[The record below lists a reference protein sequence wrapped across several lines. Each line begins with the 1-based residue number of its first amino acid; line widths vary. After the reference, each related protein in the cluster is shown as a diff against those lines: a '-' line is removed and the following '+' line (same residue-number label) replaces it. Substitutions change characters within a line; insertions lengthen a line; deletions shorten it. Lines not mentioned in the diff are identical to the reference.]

1 MEARSWFEDL
11 AINGDYQLP
20 VRRGL
25 CQTNRSTKQF
35 DRTLNVT
42 MSYLLRENLEL
53 FTGSQGAE
61 IRCAKCQH
69 VFCRAGEDW
78 KPASRVRLLPPIA
91 AGPLMS
97 EASGK
102 YVLQQS
108 ACPSCGVLLDT
119 DLIEEK
125 KDAKETKER
134 APKKP
139 VPVPVEADRR
149 TTAIL
154 VLDLSARCE
163 DPEATCH
170 ALLSGVAGFLEK
182 ARSARMPIVF
192 SVSASQR
199 GTPMEKVAQPLLR
212 REDEPVIYPDGF
224 DKFTGGDL
232 QRILDT
238 KGIKTLIITGSAT
251 NVAVLYTATVAARI
265 HRYEIIVPVDGVN
278 ARSSYAHDYSL
289 YQLSVLPGGVYQ
301 RIHFSTL
308 EGISFR

>member
-1 MEARSWFEDL
+1 
-11 AINGDYQLP
+11 
-20 VRRGL
+20 
-25 CQTNRSTKQF
+25 
-35 DRTLNVT
+35 
-42 MSYLLRENLEL
+42 
-53 FTGSQGAE
+53 
-61 IRCAKCQH
+61 
-69 VFCRAGEDW
+69 
-78 KPASRVRLLPPIA
+78 
-91 AGPLMS
+91 MS

-102 YVLQQS
+102 YVLQQNT
-108 ACPSCGVLLDT
+108 CPSCGVLLDT

-125 KDAKETKER
+125 KDAKETKEQ

-139 VPVPVEADRR
+139 EPMPLEVDRR

-182 ARSARMPIVF
+182 ARRAGAPVVF

-199 GTPMEKVAQPLLR
+199 GTPMEKVAEPLQR
-212 REDEPVIYPDGF
+212 REDEPIIYPDGF

-232 QRILDT
+232 QRILEAA
-238 KGIKTLIITGSAT
+238 GIETLIITGSAT

-265 HRYEIIVPVDGVN
+265 HRYEVIVPVDGVN
-278 ARSSYAHDYSL
+278 ARTQYAHDYSL

-308 EGISFR
+308 AGISFP